1 MEEEI
6 AENHNVTAAQVIL
19 RWNLQRGVVVIPG
32 SSDPEHIKENTELY
46 DFELTDEE
54 MKQIESLNR
63 DEKHDWY

>member
-1 MEEEI
+1 MVSAWRE
-6 AENHNVTAAQVIL
+6 VL

-32 SSDPEHIKENTELY
+32 SSNPEHIRENTQLY

-54 MKQIESLNR
+54 MEQIRGLNR